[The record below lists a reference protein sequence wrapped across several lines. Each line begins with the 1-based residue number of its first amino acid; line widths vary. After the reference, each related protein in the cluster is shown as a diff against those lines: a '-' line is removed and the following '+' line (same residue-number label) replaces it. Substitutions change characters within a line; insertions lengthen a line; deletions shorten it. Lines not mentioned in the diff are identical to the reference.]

1 VVRFGCSTYRT
12 QLASF
17 ADAAHHCTQPVTNV
31 ADSLKNMRVV
41 NMRVVNLRV
50 VNLRVVDMRVVD
62 MRVVDGV
69 YLAAGL
75 PVHRDEAV
83 LARHRAEKGERGRH
97 RPGEW
102 YRHGHRLGARG

>member
-1 VVRFGCSTYRT
+1 
-12 QLASF
+12 
-17 ADAAHHCTQPVTNV
+17 VTNV

-50 VNLRVVDMRVVD
+50 VNMRVVDMRVVDMRVVDMRVVDMRVVD